1 MMFLFDEG
9 MDMYIYVERERERER
24 EREKPNRVCIV
35 ISDL

>member
-24 EREKPNRVCIV
+24 EKPNRVCIV